1 MWESFWNANNQ
12 QQKDSAP
19 DFEWNLKNGSDE
31 RLKEF
36 HLRISFCLHDCLK
49 WLDHLSS
56 EIFSSLELLSFS
68 SLGGSEKQW
77 LLSNVIELFMMCTM
91 WTYQSVSLSPPPQSQ
106 WLWYFYF
113 ILHLNRRKFIGKIFE
128 ISIQFASLLL
138 LRLRALLMALFWS
151 RVALTKKRRKQKR
164 KQFNFARRFDDKRR
178 NYCSMKKSNPFSL
191 TELMSSL
198 LRFYALKRI

>member
-91 WTYQSVSLSPPPQSQ
+91 WTYQSL
-106 WLWYFYF
+106 YHHHYKANDCDIF

-151 RVALTKKRRKQKR
+151 RVALTKKGE
-164 KQFNFARRFDDKRR
+164 
-178 NYCSMKKSNPFSL
+178 SKSESNSILRGDLMIKDEIIAAWKNPIHSHWP
-191 TELMSSL
+191 S
-198 LRFYALKRI
+198 